1 MSPIRHELP
10 ERALLTA
17 KLVAGNLPVTT
28 IESVIAGSTWADA
41 RQTAAYNGRETIQ
54 DSLTRGIAEFGRRA
68 RPAWMSSMKLS
79 SPTVRI
85 ANFDVVEVRQVD
97 PPEESGGTP
106 QTSFEIQVRSSDGAH
121 RFAGRAADEMAALA
135 ELIAHFCTISSTQDA
150 KLKIDAKVV
159 TAGQSSSASITLLS
173 GRGRGAGRFVSNERA
188 QALVVAAL
196 RAASNAG
203 ILRSEFRAN
212 NQKMFRYWAEEFSS
226 QNERLHSEFKDP
238 DERHLHSQ
246 ALALD
251 YFNRIASAAVITA
264 TNHPRQNSLLRLYDT
279 SAWLFDAQGRPRE
292 SCKET
297 ESWLA
302 WFPGL
307 LAEDQSVRSVV
318 DSMPRSPAAAIP
330 WIVKVFEN
338 PSSWLRFRGAIDLE
352 DHDVLH
358 VLLGRGLQDQDE
370 AFVIGFAMGTSKRES
385 RIERWLFRFVI
396 SRFYPEPY
404 RIPSHLLPA
413 FDIGVQCGLK
423 TGCRQL
429 YKKDLSAVLDL
440 GLEEARQKL
449 EIDRQELL
457 RHFELERQAIP
468 STVASV
474 RLPR

>member
-1 MSPIRHELP
+1 MDEHIP
-10 ERALLTA
+10 
-17 KLVAGNLPVTT
+17 
-28 IESVIAGSTWADA
+28 
-41 RQTAAYNGRETIQ
+41 
-54 DSLTRGIAEFGRRA
+54 
-68 RPAWMSSMKLS
+68 MKPT

-85 ANFDVVEVRQVD
+85 ANFDVVDIRQID
-97 PPEESGGTP
+97 QAPDSGSNSKTR
-106 QTSFEIQVRSSDGAH
+106 FEIEVRSSNGAH
-121 RFAGRAADEMAALA
+121 QFSGQGADEMAALE
-135 ELIAHFCTISSTQDA
+135 ELIAQLCKTSSTKNR
-150 KLKIDAKVV
+150 KLKIDARV
-159 TAGQSSSASITLLS
+159 ASDSQSSSVSVTLLS
-173 GRGRGAGRFVSNERA
+173 GSGQGAGRFVSGERA
-188 QALVVAAL
+188 DALVFAAL

-212 NQKMFRYWAEEFSS
+212 NQKMFRSWAEEFTT
-226 QNERLHSEFKDP
+226 QNDLLQTEFADP
-238 DERHLHSQ
+238 HERHLHSQ

-279 SAWLFDAQGRPRE
+279 SAWLFDAEGRRRE

-307 LAEDQSVRSVV
+307 FSEAESVRSLVE
-318 DSMPRSPAAAIP
+318 SMPRSPAAAIP

-370 AFVIGFAMGTSKRES
+370 AFVIGFAMGTSKRVS

-396 SRFYPEPY
+396 SRLYPEPY
-404 RIPSHLLPA
+404 RIPGHLLPA
-413 FDIGVQCGLK
+413 FEIGVQCGLA
-423 TGCRQL
+423 TGCNQM
-429 YKKDLSAVLDL
+429 YKQDLSAVLGL
-440 GLEEARQKL
+440 GLDQARQKL
-449 EIDRQELL
+449 EIDHHVLL
-457 RHFELERQAIP
+457 EHFELERQAIP

-474 RLPR
+474 RLPQ